1 MKRKQVLAMTAL
13 ALLVSLYVITF
24 ILAFCDFPDCDRILA
39 GFLMLDIAM
48 PIFIWILLFIHRHFG
63 SHDK

>member
-1 MKRKQVLAMTAL
+1 MNRKRFLAIIAIF
-13 ALLVSLYVITF
+13 LLILPYAATF
-24 ILAFCDFPDCDRILA
+24 ILAFCDFPGCDRILA

-48 PIFIWILLFIHRHFG
+48 PVFIWILLFIYRHFG